1 MAEPVTESEPVNESS
16 SDDADAHSSEKIRS
30 LRAAIDAKLH
40 EQGVYEQI
48 RDLVHLKS
56 KATSSINGNG
66 EHGGQ
71 PNSEEGLS
79 DDEHAAQSREDQLIH
94 DVLESEVVQQLL
106 ATVRSMELAPPAQG
120 RNKSTNHQDAEGD
133 INDEEVENERD
144 VFLYLRL
151 SGGKAFVDQLVDL
164 DGNLDREAE
173 DTGLDETRCPA
184 GSVVSFFRVN
194 LTFQQQ
200 RQTSRDIRCCV
211 DPPFDEHFRFRVEKK
226 RARTARTRGGSTYA
240 VDVASP
246 WEALCLV
253 EEPVQLEVVKV
264 TKKLLSRGAECA
276 DRWRELSCEL
286 LAVHRLDWRRVLCST
301 LQLVHFP
308 VQLAGRMKEP
318 VGTLDI
324 RADLLNCKRTASISR
339 EARVFLNKEALQRN
353 SSSHSFYKYAKQW
366 WEEYRSETREAKQQ
380 SPKHSNGTESPS
392 TREDE
397 YSQLL
402 AQIGSRQR
410 LVKMF
415 AEDEEGRYRM
425 VCKFLVPLRV
435 PTAVKSPSE
444 AARFVGLL
452 PYESNALVGGAM
464 DETWRSIATVLSLRK
479 GDVQDH
485 AALLA
490 SLLLGCG
497 LDAYVCIGTI
507 SASKSASRFARGLQ
521 RSYDDHGTPRS
532 AEVGHV
538 WVLTRGSSSTD
549 VLLWESVTGD
559 KLAVNDARAPR
570 RRGYCAIDC
579 VFNHRQFFANLQP
592 RAWKL
597 PESSFDFDDES
608 CWKRMDENLIANL
621 PFGQPPTSLAA
632 PDVTS
637 APALE
642 QEWAATLKRAIS
654 SRRRAE
660 GLVTRWS
667 DELSFYLLPALN
679 SYELE
684 RLYGVSQV
692 DNNFFQ
698 QSVTS
703 FVQEGHTFQGV
714 PSMVSVESADDA
726 LVTMTSNPLVLDILT
741 LHARSAQ
748 FAVAVRC
755 FPYAEHTFAAW
766 IMLAVSYPSKS

>member
-1 MAEPVTESEPVNESS
+1 MTEPITKVDPLNESS
-16 SDDADAHSSEKIRS
+16 NGVTSAQSSEKIRS

-40 EQGVYEQI
+40 EQGIYDQI

-56 KATSSINGNG
+56 KVTTSVDG
-66 EHGGQ
+66 ENHQ
-71 PNSEEGLS
+71 PNSEG
-79 DDEHAAQSREDQLIH
+79 DAAGDEEAARSREDQLIH

-106 ATVRSMELAPPAQG
+106 ATVRSMELAPPARDG
-120 RNKSTNHQDAEGD
+120 DKSSTRLETEGGID
-133 INDEEVENERD
+133 DDNTDNERG

-151 SGGKAFVDQLVDL
+151 CGGKAFVDQLVDL
-164 DGNLDREAE
+164 DGNLGDEV
-173 DTGLDETRCPA
+173 DTGLDETKCPV
-184 GSVVSFFRVN
+184 GSVLVFFRVN
-194 LTFQQQ
+194 VTFQQQ
-200 RQTSRDIRCCV
+200 RQCSRDIRCCV

-226 RARTARTRGGSTYA
+226 RTRSARTRGGSTYA
-240 VDVASP
+240 VDVTSP

-253 EEPVQLEVVKV
+253 EEPVQLDLVKV
-264 TKKLLSRGAECA
+264 TKKLLSRDNESIA
-276 DRWRELSCEL
+276 RWSEVSSEL

-318 VGTLDI
+318 VGSLDI
-324 RADLLNCKRTASISR
+324 RADLLNCKRTGNIAR
-339 EARVFLNKEALQRN
+339 EARAFLNKEALHRN
-353 SSSHSFYKYAKQW
+353 TSNHAFYKYAKQW
-366 WEEYRSETREAKQQ
+366 WEEYRSETREVKLQ
-380 SPKHSNGTESPS
+380 SPKRPNNTESPDG
-392 TREDE
+392 REDE

-425 VCKFLVPLRV
+425 VCKFIVPLRIA
-435 PTAVKSPSE
+435 TAVRSPSE

-464 DETWRSIATVLSLRK
+464 DETWRSLATVLSLRK
-479 GDVQDH
+479 GDSQDH
-485 AALLA
+485 AVRVV
-490 SLLLGCG
+490 LGLPTC
-497 LDAYVCIGTI
+497 T
-507 SASKSASRFARGLQ
+507 
-521 RSYDDHGTPRS
+521 
-532 AEVGHV
+532 
-538 WVLTRGSSSTD
+538 
-549 VLLWESVTGD
+549 SVTGE
-559 KLAVNDARAPR
+559 KFAVHDTRAST

-597 PESSFDFDDES
+597 AESSFDFDDES
-608 CWKRMDENLIANL
+608 CWKRMDENLIADL
-621 PFGQPPTSLAA
+621 PFGQPPTSLTA
-632 PDVTS
+632 PDLASV
-637 APALE
+637 PVLE

-667 DELSFYLLPALN
+667 DELGFYLLPALN

-692 DNNFFQ
+692 DNAFFQ
-698 QSVTS
+698 QSVTN

-714 PSMVSVESADDA
+714 PSMFTVELADDA
-726 LVTMTSNPLVLDILT
+726 LAAMTSNPLVADILT

-748 FAVAVRC
+748 FALAVRC
-755 FPYAEHTFAAW
+755 FPYAQHTFATW
-766 IMLAVSYPSKS
+766 VMLAVSYQSKS